1 MKENSKLITLKST
14 TSLLRR
20 IFNRYIELF
29 AFLIWKTK
37 INFKQIYKIIV
48 IYYLISFSDQLC
60 QC

>member
-14 TSLLRR
+14 TSLLKR

-37 INFKQIYKIIV
+37 IYFKQIYKIII
-48 IYYLISFSDQLC
+48 IYYLV
-60 QC
+60 